1 MTTLEVFLA
10 TLVLLLIIVSG
21 LAFYLALL
29 YRRKWQERQTKAY
42 EMGGGQVRGDM
53 YQLLGTFASLEE
65 YEQVILLSTT
75 SKQASLDLL
84 GVKEDELHFIEF
96 KKRGSQLQTPERKI
110 KRLVDQSKVKYIVKD
125 VELPGRFEMDD
136 RNPDEG
142 SKEEP
147 K

>member
-10 TLVLLLIIVSG
+10 TFVLLLILVSG

-29 YRRKWQERQTKAY
+29 YHRKWRERQTKAY
-42 EMGGGQVRGDM
+42 EIGGRQVRGDM

-110 KRLVDQSKVKYIVKD
+110 KRLVDESKVKYVVKD
-125 VELPGRFEMDD
+125 VELPERFEMDD
-136 RNPDEG
+136 RNPAGG
-142 SKEEP
+142 SE
-147 K
+147 

>member
-1 MTTLEVFLA
+1 MSERELKIAHTEALFRDVNERIVASAKRFNSADADLVCECADSGCAERIHA
-10 TLVLLLIIVSG
+10 T
-21 LAFYLALL
+21 
-29 YRRKWQERQTKAY
+29 
-42 EMGGGQVRGDM
+42 
-53 YQLLGTFASLEE
+53 LEE

-110 KRLVDQSKVKYIVKD
+110 KRLVDESKVKYVVKD

-136 RNPDEG
+136 RNPAGG
-142 SKEEP
+142 SE
-147 K
+147 